1 MPVVTIDGKPVA
13 DGKPGPMTRR
23 LRRVYL
29 DMAGVKAAAA

>member
-1 MPVVTIDGKPVA
+1 MPVVSIDGKPVA
-13 DGKPGPMTRR
+13 DGKPGAMTRR